1 MLGFSFDYFWSQYY
15 SFKMFCPKN
24 LAASSSSA
32 SLLALLDFTPLV
44 GFVGLGLW
52 EIKLPEF
59 VKDFLGT

>member
-1 MLGFSFDYFWSQYY
+1 
-15 SFKMFCPKN
+15 MFCPKN